1 MVISI
6 DGPANSKCMK
16 QMFDV
21 KTNDLK
27 LQTCGGI
34 NICLGKSTHGQKNVQ
49 RMNDKTMAIDA
60 SRNCMYDKLKDV
72 VWL

>member
-6 DGPANSKCMK
+6 GGPANLKCMK
-16 QMFDV
+16 QMFGV

-34 NICLGKSTHGQKNVQ
+34 NICRGKRTHGQKNVQ
-49 RMNDKTMAIDA
+49 RINDKTMAIDA
-60 SRNCMYDKLKDV
+60 SRNFMYNKLKDV